1 MPKARTWLIITP
13 SGSQASLNVTSPHV
27 CLDSCMAACDQYQ
40 HHYGEM
46 PAYVH
51 LSDTLPPSLAWLLKA
66 WCKGKNIGVSTHY
79 GEQAWLLLP
88 APERK
93 GASCAISNQ

>member
-1 MPKARTWLIITP
+1 MPKARTVLITTP
-13 SGSQASLNVTSPHV
+13 SGPQASLSLTSPHA

-40 HHYGEM
+40 QKYGEM

-66 WCKGKNIGVSTHY
+66 WCKGQNVGVSMHY
-79 GEQAWLLLP
+79 GEAAWLLLP
-88 APERK
+88 EPEKK
-93 GASCAISNQ
+93 GAINV